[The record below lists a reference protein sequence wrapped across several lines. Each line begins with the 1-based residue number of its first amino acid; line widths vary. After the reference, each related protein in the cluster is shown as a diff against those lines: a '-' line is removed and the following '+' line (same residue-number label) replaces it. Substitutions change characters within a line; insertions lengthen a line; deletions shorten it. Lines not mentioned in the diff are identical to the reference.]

1 MLVICGNGKLVYL
14 WRKMELDNVLR
25 ADCYDTE
32 EEKKLSPDMRTVSAS
47 KFIALYMPKYSNK
60 LMELY

>member
-1 MLVICGNGKLVYL
+1 
-14 WRKMELDNVLR
+14 MELDNVLR

-47 KFIALYMPKYSNK
+47 KFIALYMPKDSNK